1 MSIHKDKQAYNLSKR
16 FYGQFHPRTLFYRF
30 FCSSNCI
37 GYIIWIF
44 LRPISFIKLKICYPR
59 RYFNK
64 LLVSYRFSKFAKKNK
79 SEKIS
84 KFIKTIALYLPQY
97 HEIPENNKWWGN
109 GFTEWTNVK
118 KSQPLFDG
126 HYQPH
131 VPHKDIGYYDLSDIN
146 VMKKQVNIAK
156 EYGIYGFCFYYYHFA
171 NGKRL
176 LEKPINNYI
185 KAKDIDFPFCFAWA
199 NENWTRNWDGGNQEV
214 IMPQDYSEK
223 NMLKMLDDM
232 MPAFKDKRY
241 IKIEGKP
248 VLLVYRAEIIPE
260 VRKIVNNWRKI
271 AKSNG
276 FEDIYLISMQNFK
289 EINPYNMGFD
299 AAVEFAPQL
308 SSHYPEKIKV
318 KETFKDLLNTNATLA
333 DIKEV
338 IDNMTYRNRVN
349 YPRVKCICPSWDNSP
364 RRKNKGARILLN
376 ASPSKFKTFLK
387 IAIRESISNNLP
399 ANGMLFINAW
409 NEWGEGAHL
418 EPDERFGYQYLRNIK
433 QILSKTIETL
443 D

>member
-1 MSIHKDKQAYNLSKR
+1 
-16 FYGQFHPRTLFYRF
+16 
-30 FCSSNCI
+30 
-37 GYIIWIF
+37 
-44 LRPISFIKLKICYPR
+44 
-59 RYFNK
+59 
-64 LLVSYRFSKFAKKNK
+64 
-79 SEKIS
+79 
-84 KFIKTIALYLPQY
+84 
-97 HEIPENNKWWGN
+97 
-109 GFTEWTNVK
+109 
-118 KSQPLFDG
+118 
-126 HYQPH
+126 
-131 VPHKDIGYYDLSDIN
+131 
-146 VMKKQVNIAK
+146 MKKQVNIAK